1 METTLKVTM
10 QVKVKVVGGVDAHPS
25 AVRNSIQVAV
35 ESISTRDIIRVSKIT
50 VEKTTEK
57 KCPTC
62 EARYFASDSYCE
74 TCGNELPHN

>member
-35 ESISTRDIIRVSKIT
+35 ESISTKDVIRVSEIAVEETTKKICSVCQT
-50 VEKTTEK
+50 PSTDGTN
-57 KCPTC
+57 
-62 EARYFASDSYCE
+62 YCQ
-74 TCGNELPHN
+74 TCGKEIK